1 MIKLGAKEELI
12 EEVCDII
19 GHHHHPRVEE
29 TTNFKVVY
37 DSDLIANLEEK
48 HKESP
53 IDKDRLTRIIDKSFL
68 TESGREVARDALLG
82 T

>member
-19 GHHHHPRVEE
+19 GHHHHPRTEE
-29 TTNFKVVY
+29 TANFKVVY

-53 IDKDRLTRIIDKSFL
+53 IDKDRLAQIIDKSFL
-68 TESGREVARDALLG
+68 TESGREEARDALLG